1 MWVNVCDVAR
11 VQAAVPP
18 ALCDR
23 ISDPSWHLAEADL
36 AAKLR
41 LSRAAGFVG
50 CGAAVR
56 WEPLVFAARRVLR
69 LRDRLWE
76 ALQYMYIDKTCRCVL
91 AP

>member
-69 LRDRLWE
+69 LPNSTEQHR
-76 ALQYMYIDKTCRCVL
+76 T
-91 AP
+91 APPEI